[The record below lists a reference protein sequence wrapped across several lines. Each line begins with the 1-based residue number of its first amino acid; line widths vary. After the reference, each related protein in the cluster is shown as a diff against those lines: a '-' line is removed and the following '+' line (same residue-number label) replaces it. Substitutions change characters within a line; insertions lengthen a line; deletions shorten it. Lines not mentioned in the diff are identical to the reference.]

1 MPSIGVVGE
10 LTVWASPYTLSILV
24 CVCAAKPSAKGL
36 GEGEY
41 GSAGVVII
49 KYPLSQTHHWSHSS
63 ETAVL

>member
-1 MPSIGVVGE
+1 MLGAQ
-10 LTVWASPYTLSILV
+10 TMWAPPYTPSILV
-24 CVCAAKPSAKGL
+24 YVCAAEQCAKGL

-49 KYPLSQTHHWSHSS
+49 KYSLSQTHHWSHDS